1 VDGSDSP
8 VRAGTRGVF
17 VRGVSVSPRGDYLAL
32 VIGGGDSSGGDDV
45 WLAHVD
51 SLNAP
56 RAFLSESYREF
67 NPRFSRDGRWLAYT
81 STRDGREESYVRAL
95 TGGAELKISVDGG
108 REPVWSRKGDE
119 LFFRSDRFLMASQLS
134 FSRGLSVASVKRHL

>member
-8 VRAGTRGVF
+8 VRVGTRGVF

-32 VIGGGDSSGGDDV
+32 AIGGGDSNGGDDV

-56 RAFLSESYREF
+56 RAFLSETYREF
-67 NPRFSRDGRWLAYT
+67 NPRFSPDGRWPAYT
-81 STRDGREESYVRAL
+81 STRDGREEIYVRAL
-95 TGGAELKISVDGG
+95 TGGAELEISVDGG
-108 REPVWSRKGDE
+108 REPVWS
-119 LFFRSDRFLMASQLS
+119 
-134 FSRGLSVASVKRHL
+134 